1 MQSLIE
7 EAKISKLGDVQRA
20 VLFLQRAREVRAGC
34 RQQRTNSRRAQAT
47 AWQKKVDSPA
57 TW

>member
-1 MQSLIE
+1 MRKLIE
-7 EAKISKLGDVQRA
+7 EAGTSKISDIHRA

-34 RQQRTNSRRAQAT
+34 RQQRTSSRAEQAV
-47 AWQKKVDSPA
+47 AWKKKTDSPA

>member
-7 EAKISKLGDVQRA
+7 EARISKLGDVQRA
-20 VLFLQRAREVRAGC
+20 VLFLQRARQVRAGC
-34 RQQRTNSRRAQAT
+34 RQQRTSSRQEQAV
-47 AWQKKVDSPA
+47 AWKKKVDSPA

>member
-1 MQSLIE
+1 MKRLIE
-7 EAKISKLGDVQRA
+7 AAGTSKISDLHRA

-34 RQQRTNSRRAQAT
+34 RQQRTSSRAEQAV
-47 AWQKKVDSPA
+47 AWKKKTDPPA